1 MTDKTISRLKRWGL
15 ALLIIAAGVVSKC
28 IDKEHESNSKFDK
41 AIKYWATRDSETV
54 RHGGNMP

>member
-1 MTDKTISRLKRWGL
+1 MTEKTISRLKRWGL

-28 IDKEHESNSKFDK
+28 INKEHEHNRKADK
-41 AIKYWATRDSETV
+41 LINWTPPDSTAV